1 MNRTLALTVLC
12 TGLVAVSALAGSGA
26 TFMYLAKPVEQW
38 NIDFNETQ
46 LVAHASALQALRE
59 GKADPALQQLE
70 LAAAHAINQLAKAKA
85 ARANAQITYA
95 SAQAIQYMCSNP
107 PAFAGATT
115 GQPPSINE
123 ACTALLDSGANK

>member
-1 MNRTLALTVLC
+1 MNRTIALIALC
-12 TGLVAVSALAGSGA
+12 TGVVAVSALAGSGA

-46 LVAHASALQALRE
+46 LVAQASALQALRE

-85 ARANAQITYA
+85 ASANTQITYA
-95 SAQAIQYMCSNP
+95 SAQAIKYMCSNP
-107 PAFAGATT
+107 PAIAGATT
-115 GQPPSINE
+115 GQPPSVNE
-123 ACTALLDSGANK
+123 ACAALQDSGANQ